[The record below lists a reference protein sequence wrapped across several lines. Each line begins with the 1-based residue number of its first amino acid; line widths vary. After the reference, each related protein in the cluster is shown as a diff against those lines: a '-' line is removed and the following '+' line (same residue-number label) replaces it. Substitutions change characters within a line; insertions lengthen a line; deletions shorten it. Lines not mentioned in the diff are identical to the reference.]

1 MGFHFLVSRDHQHRS
16 SWFLEGGPCAV
27 DPLMDLWRR
36 KWTVPP
42 IPLTL
47 WDLHHDPGR
56 SILLTEIL
64 LLFSHKAMSYSLW
77 TLGLH
82 TRAFCPLHHPGSA
95 WNHIHWMGEAIQPSP
110 SFSPMSPPAPN
121 FPVSAHADVFLL
133 PLAAGLAC
141 CAVKQ
146 EPKHRGDVLSHTEAA
161 ILNRITNAA
170 NVKSS
175 QEVCSKMHFLT
186 FPTEEKE

>member
-1 MGFHFLVSRDHQHRS
+1 MLAAL
-16 SWFLEGGPCAV
+16 LE
-27 DPLMDLWRR
+27 
-36 KWTVPP
+36 
-42 IPLTL
+42 
-47 WDLHHDPGR
+47 
-56 SILLTEIL
+56 
-64 LLFSHKAMSYSLW
+64 
-77 TLGLH
+77 
-82 TRAFCPLHHPGSA
+82 
-95 WNHIHWMGEAIQPSP
+95 IQPSSQITSINVP
-110 SFSPMSPPAPN
+110 PGIAPGQVPVALCSAFPTASSKDLFFLIKGLNPATHTAFNSCCSAAYALPVSSALALLSHLVIKQNTSSARCPLSRTSFCPKLPM
-121 FPVSAHADVFLL
+121 SAHADVFLL

-175 QEVCSKMHFLT
+175 QEVRSKMHFLT